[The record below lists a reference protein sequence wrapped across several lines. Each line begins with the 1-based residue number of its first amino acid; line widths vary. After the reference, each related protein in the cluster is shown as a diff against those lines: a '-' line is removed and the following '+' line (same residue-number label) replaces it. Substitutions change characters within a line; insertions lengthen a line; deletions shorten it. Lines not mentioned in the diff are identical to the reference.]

1 MRRFWV
7 KNESGETRGLNNEA
21 GVWFDGPEGLGF
33 SKNESFYHVGGGSF
47 AACGGEDETPET
59 IVGDLLFLA
68 GGTYEDSYSQYS
80 QFVHWILSAKS
91 LTLLYSPGGDADL
104 AWMRAVAITSLG
116 KSEEK
121 AGALRCPV
129 TMTPLEPWYIGAAT
143 AQAMTPSGSTALV
156 YNPTVDSELDAAW
169 RVEYTGGISYP
180 KLYIYGPG
188 GVELGRCEVYVS
200 SIASDETLVI
210 DARRGSPGIWKQ
222 TSAGV
227 KTDLLKYVNLSYDPW
242 PLLPPGIRSQLK
254 LTTND
259 TTIGSGTVRVYEYRR
274 TV

>member
-33 SKNESFYHVGGGSF
+33 SKNESFYHVGGSSF
-47 AACGGEDETPET
+47 AACGGEDEAPEA

-129 TMTPLEPWYIGAAT
+129 TLTPLEPWYIGAAT

-156 YNPTVDSELDAAW
+156 CNPTVDSELDAAW
-169 RVEYTGGISYP
+169 RMEYTGGISYP
-180 KLYIYGPG
+180 KLYVYGPG
-188 GVELGRCEVYVS
+188 GAELGRCEIYVAN
-200 SIASDETLVI
+200 IASDETLVI
-210 DARRGSPGIWKQ
+210 DARRGSPGVWKQ
-222 TSAGV
+222 TAAGV
-227 KTDLLKYVNLSYDPW
+227 KTDLLKYVNLTYDPW
-242 PLLPPGIRSQLK
+242 PLLPAGIGSQLK

-259 TTIGSGTVRVYEYRR
+259 TTIGSGTVRIYEYRR